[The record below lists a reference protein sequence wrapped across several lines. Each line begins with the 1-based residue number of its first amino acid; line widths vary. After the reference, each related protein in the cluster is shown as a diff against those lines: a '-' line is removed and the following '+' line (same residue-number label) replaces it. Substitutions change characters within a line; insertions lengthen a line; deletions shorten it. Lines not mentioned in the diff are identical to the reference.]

1 MPICSNPEQRR
12 IRVNVG
18 SSVVILTTR
27 NYSFGEFEK
36 FMKARFKVKNR
47 GKVDDKCTE
56 ERLKFIDSIL
66 TGIASENE
74 DGNPDT
80 VTYVD
85 PVTKEEKELNPS
97 VENWVSF
104 VNPSW
109 KASAA
114 IALEESNAEVEA
126 DTLKN

>member
-18 SSVVILTTR
+18 ASVVILTTR

-47 GKVDDKCTE
+47 GKVDDRCTE

-66 TGIASENE
+66 VGIASEDE
-74 DGNPDT
+74 DGKADT

-109 KASAA
+109 KSSAA
-114 IALEESNAEVEA
+114 W
-126 DTLKN
+126 